1 MKKQEGTWLIGVSGG
16 PDSMALLSMC
26 LESGTRCAAAHVNYH
41 HRPEA
46 DEEEAYVR
54 SFCAERDIPLYVKN
68 EPFVYTGNF
77 EAAARTYRY
86 DFFAQLVK
94 EHGYAGMMTAHHE
107 DDLIET
113 YFMQEEKNIEP
124 AYYGLKDEIVYHGVL
139 LRRPLLSYTKKQL
152 EEYCRSHGIRYYTDA
167 TNADETYT
175 RNRIRHTMVAP
186 MNRFERDMVLR
197 EIRQKNAV
205 RQERVCR
212 VKTYVRDEKTSLKD
226 YRCLA
231 EADRLALLRIVLRND
246 HAGRAYLME
255 TDHILMTKDDF
266 VIPVREQILVQQ
278 DGFFFLHTP
287 VCPYTDTYMS
297 LEELM
302 NVIKPYYRI
311 EQGIPGV
318 NALTLR
324 EDDFPL
330 TVRSFEEGD
339 RIRMRFGTKS
349 VHRFFIDRHIPRWLR
364 SVWPVAVSAS
374 GEIILVPGLGCD
386 VNHYSVT
393 PDIVVIQCHS

>member
-1 MKKQEGTWLIGVSGG
+1 
-16 PDSMALLSMC
+16 MC
-26 LESGTRCAAAHVNYH
+26 LESGTQCAAAHVNYH

-68 EPFVYTGNF
+68 EPFSYTGNF

-86 DFFAQLVK
+86 DFFARLVR
-94 EHGYAGMMTAHHE
+94 EHGFAGMMTAHHE

-124 AYYGLKDEIVYHGVL
+124 AYYGLKEEILYKGVL

-152 EEYCRSHGIRYYTDA
+152 EEYCLNHGIRYYTDA

-175 RNRIRHTMVAP
+175 RNRIRHTMVEP

-226 YRCLA
+226 YRCLR

-246 HAGRAYLME
+246 HAGRAYLTE
-255 TDHILMTKDDF
+255 TDHILMTKNDF
-266 VIPVREQILVQQ
+266 VIPVKDQILVQQ
-278 DGFFFLHTP
+278 DGYFFLHAK
-287 VCPYTDTYMS
+287 VCPYADTYMS
-297 LEELM
+297 PEELM
-302 NVIKPYYRI
+302 NAVKPYYRI
-311 EQGIPGV
+311 EPGIPGV

-364 SVWPVAVSAS
+364 SVWPVAVNAS